1 MSDLIIVVD
10 DEKEI
15 AELIRDYLVSESYRV
30 EIAYNAKDALKLF
43 NCLQPSLM
51 ILDIMMPGMSG
62 MDLCKKIRMLSNIPL
77 LMLSARQ
84 SDVDKILSLGFGADD
99 YMTKPFSPNVLVA
112 QVKALLRRYKELSAS
127 KKNNLKFKSLV
138 IDLNNY
144 SVNLHNKPIQLNN
157 KSFQLLSYLAQ
168 NPHKVYTRQ
177 QLYDQIWGYEYTG
190 DLNTV
195 TVHIRKLRQKLEQ
208 DSNQPT
214 YIKTVWGV
222 GYKFDPS

>member
-1 MSDLIIVVD
+1 M
-10 DEKEI
+10 
-15 AELIRDYLVSESYRV
+15 
-30 EIAYNAKDALKLF
+30 
-43 NCLQPSLM
+43 
-51 ILDIMMPGMSG
+51 
-62 MDLCKKIRMLSNIPL
+62 
-77 LMLSARQ
+77 
-84 SDVDKILSLGFGADD
+84 
-99 YMTKPFSPNVLVA
+99 
-112 QVKALLRRYKELSAS
+112 RRYKELSVS
-127 KKNNLKFKSLV
+127 KKNILKFKSLV

-144 SVNLHNKPIQLNN
+144 SVNLHNEPIQLNN

-195 TVHIRKLRQKLEQ
+195 TVHIRKLRQKLEK